1 MTADD
6 FVYSWRRLADPKT
19 ASPYG
24 SYLASAYVLNAA
36 AINAGS
42 KPPSELGVKALDAH
56 TLQVTLSEPNSYLLK
71 QLVHFRSCRL
81 TARWWSSTAR
91 TGLNRRI
98 LSATARSASAS
109 GW

>member
-1 MTADD
+1 MSSTAGGAQHR
-6 FVYSWRRLADPKT
+6 SEN

-56 TLQVTLSEPNSYLLK
+56 TY
-71 QLVHFRSCRL
+71 R
-81 TARWWSSTAR
+81 
-91 TGLNRRI
+91 
-98 LSATARSASAS
+98 
-109 GW
+109 

>member
-6 FVYSWRRLADPKT
+6 FVYSWRRLTDPKT

-42 KPPSELGVKALDAH
+42 KPPSELGVKRWMR
-56 TLQVTLSEPNSYLLK
+56 TL
-71 QLVHFRSCRL
+71 CR
-81 TARWWSSTAR
+81 
-91 TGLNRRI
+91 
-98 LSATARSASAS
+98 
-109 GW
+109 